1 METNNYS
8 KELYLSSD
16 EFGGGQPDITMN
28 NLFASP
34 FDAPALSD
42 KITIST
48 TVYDEYNNPLPGANI
63 WIDGK
68 WVAETNENGF
78 VAVSGV
84 ATSISRVKIT
94 HVAMIEYSMSAVLL
108 PKNITMQVNVNELN
122 EVIVKPKPKPKPDTI
137 VDAPKGVTKAGMSWI
152 MWLLLFG
159 GVYKGMQHFSTSKPV
174 KAKI

>member
-48 TVYDEYNNPLPGANI
+48 TVYDEFGDPLPGANI
-63 WIDGK
+63 HIDGK
-68 WVAETNENGF
+68 PIASTYNNGT
-78 VAVSGV
+78 VTVPGI
-84 ATSISRVKIT
+84 ATSTSTIKIT
-94 HVAMIEYSMSAVLL
+94 YVGMKDYSISAVFL
-108 PKNITMQVNVNELN
+108 PKKVMMKVEAVELGGLTITV
-122 EVIVKPKPKPKPDTI
+122 PKKPDTI
-137 VDAPKGVTKAGMSWI
+137 VDAPKSVTKAGMSWI